1 MATFSREFLSAYP
14 ASIGGGIGITTTAG
28 TGTTIHTVPSGKKDE
43 LWIYAVNNDPTT
55 SHILTLKFPG
65 NDIRTVISPSAG
77 LLLIAP
83 GLMLSAGQTLYANA
97 DSGSPAYLVV
107 YGFVNRIT

>member
-1 MATFSREFLSAYP
+1 MATFSREFFSVYP
-14 ASIGGGIGITTTAG
+14 ASIGGGIGITATSG
-28 TGTTIHTVPSGKKDE
+28 TGNILHTVPSGKKDE
-43 LWIYAVNNDPTT
+43 VWIYGVNNDPTT

-65 NDIRTVISPSAG
+65 NDIRVVISPSTG

-83 GLMLSAGQTLYANA
+83 GLMLNAGQSVYAIA